1 MTLPE
6 PGAPATHA
14 AADVRVALLGT
25 GRMGSAMAERLRGA
39 GVAVTLYNRTP
50 ERAKDLASRIGAGT
64 ATTPAEAAAGSDVV
78 ISMVADDAAVAALYD
93 GPDGVVAGLRAG
105 SVAVDMSTVL
115 PGTIQALATA
125 VRASGAGILDAPVS
139 GSVTTTLSGQ
149 LTIMVGGDEAD
160 LDRARPVFELLAHR
174 IVHVGGLGAGAA
186 MKLAVNTVI
195 FGLNGAV
202 AEGLVLAERSGI
214 ERSLAYEVIA
224 ASAVGAPFV
233 GYKRDAFVEPDT
245 TPVAFS
251 LRLAEKDLHLIA
263 GQAGATGLAL
273 PQAATNL
280 ELIRAAERSVGAD
293 ADFSAVASHLR
304 EEGRR

>member
-1 MTLPE
+1 MTLPDT
-6 PGAPATHA
+6 GTQATRA
-14 AADVRVALLGT
+14 AAGLRVALLGT
-25 GRMGSAMAERLRGA
+25 GRMGSAMAERLRGS
-39 GVAVTLYNRTP
+39 GVTVTLYNRTP
-50 ERAKDLASRIGAGT
+50 ERATELAARIGAGT
-64 ATTPAEAAAGSDVV
+64 AATPAEAAGGSDIV
-78 ISMVADDAAVAALYD
+78 ISMVADDDAVAALYG
-93 GPDGVVAGLRAG
+93 GPDGVVAGLRPG

-115 PGTIQALATA
+115 PGTIQALAAA
-125 VRASGAGILDAPVS
+125 VRGRGAGILDAPVS
-139 GSVTTTLSGQ
+139 GSVATTQSGE
-149 LTIMVGGDEAD
+149 LTIMVGGEMAD
-160 LDRARPVFELLAHR
+160 LDRARPVFELLARR
-174 IVHVGGLGAGAA
+174 IVHIGGLGAGAA

-233 GYKRDAFVEPDT
+233 GYKRDAFVEPET

-251 LRLAEKDLHLIA
+251 LRLAEKDLRLIA
-263 GQAGATGLAL
+263 GQAEATWLSL
-273 PQAATNL
+273 PQAAANL

-293 ADFSAVASHLR
+293 ADFSMVASHLR

>member
-1 MTLPE
+1 
-6 PGAPATHA
+6 
-14 AADVRVALLGT
+14 
-25 GRMGSAMAERLRGA
+25 
-39 GVAVTLYNRTP
+39 
-50 ERAKDLASRIGAGT
+50 
-64 ATTPAEAAAGSDVV
+64 
-78 ISMVADDAAVAALYD
+78 
-93 GPDGVVAGLRAG
+93 
-105 SVAVDMSTVL
+105 
-115 PGTIQALATA
+115 
-125 VRASGAGILDAPVS
+125 
-139 GSVTTTLSGQ
+139 
-149 LTIMVGGDEAD
+149 MVGGETAD
-160 LDRARPVFELLAHR
+160 LDRARPVFEVLAKHV
-174 IVHVGGLGAGAA
+174 VHVGGLGAGAA

-233 GYKRDAFVEPDT
+233 AYKRDAFVEPDT

-263 GQAGATGLAL
+263 SQAGATGLAL

-280 ELIRAAERSVGAD
+280 ELIRAAEGSVGAD
-293 ADFSAVASHLR
+293 ADFSTVASHLR

>member
-6 PGAPATHA
+6 TGDPATRA
-14 AADVRVALLGT
+14 AAGLRVALLGT
-25 GRMGSAMAERLRGA
+25 GRMGSAMAERLRA
-39 GVAVTLYNRTP
+39 SGVTVTLYNRTP
-50 ERAKDLASRIGAGT
+50 ERATELAGRIGAGT
-64 ATTPAEAAAGSDVV
+64 AATPAEAADGSDIV
-78 ISMVADDAAVAALYD
+78 ISMVADDDAVAALYG
-93 GPDGVVAGLRAG
+93 GPDGVIAGLRPG

-115 PGTIQALATA
+115 PGTIQALAAA
-125 VRASGAGILDAPVS
+125 VRARGAGILDAPVS
-139 GSVTTTLSGQ
+139 GSVATTQSGE
-149 LTIMVGGDEAD
+149 LTIMVGGEMAD
-160 LDRARPVFELLAHR
+160 LDRARPVFDLLAR
-174 IVHVGGLGAGAA
+174 RVVHIGGLGAGAA

-233 GYKRDAFVEPDT
+233 GYKRDAFVQPET

-251 LRLAEKDLHLIA
+251 LRLAEKDLRLIA
-263 GQAGATGLAL
+263 GQAEATGLTL
-273 PQAATNL
+273 PQAAANL
-280 ELIRAAERSVGAD
+280 ELIRASERSVGAD
-293 ADFSAVASHLR
+293 ADFSTVASHLR

>member
-6 PGAPATHA
+6 TGAPASSA
-14 AADVRVALLGT
+14 AANLRVALLGT
-25 GRMGSAMAERLRGA
+25 GRMGSAMAERLCA
-39 GVAVTLYNRTP
+39 SGVSVTLYNRSP
-50 ERAKDLASRIGAGT
+50 ERATELGARIGAG
-64 ATTPAEAAAGSDVV
+64 AAATPAEAAERSDVV

-93 GPDGVVAGLRAG
+93 GPDGVLAGLRPG

-115 PGTIQALATA
+115 PGTIQALAPA
-125 VRASGAGILDAPVS
+125 VRGRGAGILDAPVS

-149 LTIMVGGDEAD
+149 LTIMVGGETAD
-160 LDRARPVFELLAHR
+160 LDRARPIFEVLGRHV
-174 IVHVGGLGAGAA
+174 VHVGGLGAGAA

-233 GYKRDAFVEPDT
+233 GYKRDAFVEPET

-251 LRLAEKDLHLIA
+251 LRLAEKDLGLIA
-263 GQAGATGLAL
+263 RQANATGLSL

-280 ELIRAAERSVGAD
+280 ELIRAAERSVGED
-293 ADFSAVASHLR
+293 ADFSTVASHLR

>member
-6 PGAPATHA
+6 PGTATGRTA
-14 AADVRVALLGT
+14 SDLRVALLGT
-25 GRMGSAMAERLRGA
+25 GRMGSAMAERLCLSGLT
-39 GVAVTLYNRTP
+39 VTLYNRTP
-50 ERAKDLASRIGAGT
+50 ERASELASQIGAGT
-64 ATTPAEAAAGSDVV
+64 ATTPAEAAAGADVV

-115 PGTIQALATA
+115 PGTIQALAPA
-125 VRASGAGILDAPVS
+125 VRARGAGILDAPVS

-149 LTIMVGGDEAD
+149 LTIMVGGETAD
-160 LDRARPVFELLAHR
+160 LDRARPVFEVLAKHV
-174 IVHVGGLGAGAA
+174 VHVGGLGAGAA

-251 LRLAEKDLHLIA
+251 LRLAEKDLRLIA
-263 GQAGATGLAL
+263 SQAGATGLAL

-280 ELIRAAERSVGAD
+280 ELIRAAEQSVGAD
-293 ADFSAVASHLR
+293 ADFSTVASHLR

>member
-6 PGAPATHA
+6 PKAPATRG
-14 AADVRVALLGT
+14 AADLRVALLGT
-25 GRMGSAMAERLRGA
+25 GRMGSAMAERLCTS
-39 GVAVTLYNRTP
+39 GVTVTLYNRSP
-50 ERAKDLASRIGAGT
+50 ERATELGARIGAGT
-64 ATTPAEAAAGSDVV
+64 AATPAEAAERSDVV
-78 ISMVADDAAVAALYD
+78 ISMVADDAAVAALYG
-93 GPDGVVAGLRAG
+93 GPDGVVAGLRPG

-115 PGTIQALATA
+115 PGTIQSLASA
-125 VRASGAGILDAPVS
+125 VRARGAGILDAPVS

-149 LTIMVGGDEAD
+149 LTIMVGGETPD
-160 LDRARPVFELLAHR
+160 LDRVRPVLEVLAKHV
-174 IVHVGGLGAGAA
+174 VHVGGLGAGAA

-233 GYKRDAFVEPDT
+233 GYKRDAFVEPET

-251 LRLAEKDLHLIA
+251 LRLAEKDLRLIA
-263 GQAGATGLAL
+263 SQAGTSGLTL
-273 PQAATNL
+273 PQATTNL
-280 ELIRAAERSVGAD
+280 ELIRAAEGSVGAD
-293 ADFSAVASHLR
+293 ADFSSVASHLR